1 MDLSKSSVIFK
12 IIIIGIV
19 WIIIFVALRIMYKD
33 IKGGGK
39 KKSSKSSF
47 GLEIINVTSNSNLS
61 KGSVIPIHGEVTI
74 GRKNNNMLVLDDVY
88 VSGYHARV
96 FIRNNEYVLED
107 LGSTN
112 GTVLNDQSISGK
124 VYLHNGD
131 EIRIGS
137 TIFKVIG

>member
-1 MDLSKSSVIFK
+1 MDLSKLSLIFK

-19 WIIIFVALRIMYKD
+19 YIIIFIALRIMYKD
-33 IKGGGK
+33 IKGGGRK
-39 KKSSKSSF
+39 TTPKSYF
-47 GLEIINVTSNSNLS
+47 GLEIINVISNSNLS
-61 KGSVIPIHGEVTI
+61 KGSVIPINGEVTI
-74 GRKNNNMLVLDDVY
+74 GRKNNNMLVLDDQY

-96 FIRNNEYVLED
+96 FIRNNEYVIED

-112 GTVLNDQSISGK
+112 GTVLNDQTISGK
-124 VYLHNGD
+124 VYLHIGD